1 MCNYWIYDFC
11 MCFVF
16 FFKQKTAYDMR
27 ISDWSSDVCSS
38 DLSTYTTV
46 SSRQRPNRS
55 VRAGSTTFNDPA
67 ERGAAGSAVTAPA
80 TAPDATPPVIEA
92 IAWSSMFD
100 VGEQITS
107 GARQMKLPLTL
118 PPSEAQPPR
127 QMRKAPASRPKLSMS
142 SAPSVADFENLK

>member
-1 MCNYWIYDFC
+1 M
-11 MCFVF
+11 VL
-16 FFKQKTAYDMR
+16 R
-27 ISDWSSDVCSS
+27 PPR
-38 DLSTYTTV
+38 STRTDTLFPSTTLFRAV

-100 VGEQITS
+100 VGEQIPS

-118 PPSEAQPPR
+118 PPSEAHPPR
-127 QMRKAPASRPKLSMS
+127 QMRKAPASRPKLRLS
-142 SAPSVADFENLK
+142 SAPSVADFENLNAPRDRKSTRLNSSH